1 MTQTQRKKE
10 QCQVM
15 PQHVTQDA
23 FWKGFDHFRA
33 ILRPEAQLAG
43 EIYEGRLRGTEMT
56 KALQNEVVRE
66 CLTCFSWNR
75 HFQLYLLEELA
86 SAGEL
91 VDNSMKALV
100 RRLQSK
106 KLLSQATA
114 SRIEGTLGL

>member
-1 MTQTQRKKE
+1 M
-10 QCQVM
+10 M

-23 FWKGFDHFRA
+23 FWRVFDNFRA
-33 ILRPEAQLAG
+33 ILKPEAKLAG
-43 EIYEGRLRGTEMT
+43 EIYEGRLRGTEMS
-56 KALQNEVVRE
+56 KALENEEVRE
-66 CLTCFSWNR
+66 CLTRFSWNK
-75 HFQLYLLEELA
+75 HFQLYLLQELA

-106 KLLSQATA
+106 KFLSQATA

>member
-1 MTQTQRKKE
+1 MKTRKHK
-10 QCQVM
+10 CQVM

-33 ILRPEAQLAG
+33 ILKPEAKLAG
-43 EIYEGRLRGTEMT
+43 EIYEGRLRGTEMS
-56 KALQNEVVRE
+56 KALENEEVRE
-66 CLTCFSWNR
+66 CLTRFSWNK
-75 HFQLYLLEELA
+75 HFQLYLLQELA

-106 KLLSQATA
+106 KFLSQATA

>member
-1 MTQTQRKKE
+1 MKKRKHK
-10 QCQVM
+10 CQVM

-33 ILRPEAQLAG
+33 ILKSEAKLAG

-56 KALQNEVVRE
+56 KALKNEVVRE

-75 HFQLYLLEELA
+75 HFQLYLLEELF

-100 RRLQSK
+100 RRLESK

-114 SRIEGTLGL
+114 SRIEGTL